1 MECEALWTV
10 LWNFGH
16 CKQFCGMRD
25 AGDIFLFFILG
36 AGYSSVEC
44 GALGTVLWN
53 VKYCEHIG
61 GIWGGWDS
69 WE

>member
-25 AGDIFLFFILG
+25 AGDIFLFFYFGCWIQFCG
-36 AGYSSVEC
+36 MWGTGDCSVEC
-44 GALGTVLWN
+44 EVL
-53 VKYCEHIG
+53 
-61 GIWGGWDS
+61 
-69 WE
+69 

>member
-1 MECEALWTV
+1 MLGT
-10 LWNFGH
+10 F
-16 CKQFCGMRD
+16 FY
-25 AGDIFLFFILG
+25 FFILG